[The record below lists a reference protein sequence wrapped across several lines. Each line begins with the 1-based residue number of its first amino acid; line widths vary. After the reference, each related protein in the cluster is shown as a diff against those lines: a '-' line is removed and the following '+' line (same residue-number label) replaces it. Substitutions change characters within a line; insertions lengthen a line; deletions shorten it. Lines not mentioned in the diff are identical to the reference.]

1 MSIVRALVNYDEL
14 LETYMTQ
21 GANIPTP
28 ATDLLYQ
35 NPKDVVSDEV
45 KVLYST
51 MTRRPAPFNRR
62 GAVARVIDKNGKSSR
77 EAAMFVQF
85 NKQQFSQ
92 DVFMAVL
99 NSESGRLIE
108 AKAASEVEFHT
119 EHARLRHKMSKEAL
133 AAKLL
138 TGQTVYI
145 DQNGDLRESSDN
157 TYDAITF
164 GFSSAHQGQLNNG
177 SSAIITA
184 SWATAGTKI
193 LDHIENLQIRAA
205 SENQPPITRA
215 IMNSSMKTHLR
226 ANTQFAAW
234 IAASPNL
241 AERTLRG
248 DSIDVI
254 GSLKFEFWD
263 QTYLN
268 DSGTY
273 SKIIPDNMVIFL
285 PATMDWVQPLRGLTL
300 VPTSIEVGSGL
311 NNLNEAYG
319 EFAYTKMSEDPI
331 GMDSYM
337 GDVFGWCVKEPLAV
351 WQATVV
357 GF

>member
-1 MSIVRALVNYDEL
+1 MSIVRALVNYDEM

-21 GANIPTP
+21 GANVPTP

-51 MTRRPAPFNRR
+51 MARRPAPFNRR

-99 NSESGRLIE
+99 NSENGRMIE
-108 AKAASEVEFHT
+108 AKAASEVDFHT

-138 TGQTVYI
+138 TGQTVYL
-145 DQNGDLRESSDN
+145 DQNGDLREATDN

-164 GFSSAHQGQLNNG
+164 GFLSAHQGQLNNG
-177 SSAIITA
+177 VSSIISA

-205 SENQPPITRA
+205 SENQPPVTRA
-215 IMNSSMKTHLR
+215 IMNSGMKTYLR
-226 ANTQFAAW
+226 ANTQFKEW

-241 AERTLRG
+241 AERTLKG

-319 EFAYTKMSEDPI
+319 EFAYTKMSEDPV

-337 GDVFGWCVKEPLAV
+337 GDVFGWCVKEPSAV

-357 GF
+357 F